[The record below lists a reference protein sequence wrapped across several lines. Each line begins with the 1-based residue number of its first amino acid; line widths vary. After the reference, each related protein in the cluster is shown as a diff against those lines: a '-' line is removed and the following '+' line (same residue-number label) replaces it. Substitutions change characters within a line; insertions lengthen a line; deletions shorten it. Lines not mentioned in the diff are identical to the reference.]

1 MLTLTYRLILEQL
14 DHSENIV
21 KVLVG
26 LGMNI
31 RSRIDFC
38 KFSRTVMLAKQAKLV
53 EQATQYH
60 K

>member
-1 MLTLTYRLILEQL
+1 MLTLTYRLILGQL
-14 DHSENIV
+14 DHYENIV

-31 RSRIDFC
+31 GSRIDFC
-38 KFSRTVMLAKQAKLV
+38 KFFRTVMLAKQAKLA
-53 EQATQYH
+53 ERATQYH